1 MLNLLNLLCS
11 PLMIFA
17 TFLAGIGVNVAL
29 HVPAEGLGRLLA
41 LVPSVALVVTSFAT
55 SDMRKRAGK

>member
-1 MLNLLNLLCS
+1 MLKLLNFFCN
-11 PLMIFA
+11 PFVVFA